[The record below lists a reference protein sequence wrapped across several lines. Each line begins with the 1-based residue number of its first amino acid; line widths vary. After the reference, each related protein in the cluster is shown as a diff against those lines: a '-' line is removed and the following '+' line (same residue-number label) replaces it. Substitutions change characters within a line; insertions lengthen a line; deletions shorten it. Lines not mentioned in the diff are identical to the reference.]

1 MPPCKRSR
9 DAEAGCDTGSA
20 ASFQGLKLQLSGPRM
35 WQQLVSK
42 IFNIFSKNLFVCFFS
57 LSSPISS
64 SSTFFFF
71 FYFFFAVKASRE
83 GNKRKRTPGPRN
95 KAPSTTEGNEYR
107 PQTPSQKMQ
116 KTTTWRRVLYCMGE
130 RARSHLREAATGKRR
145 RNTKTLWP
153 FCPPHMEKGR
163 GVTFRT
169 PSDLSLADLV
179 GEQFSLDDSIRS
191 TTSVHV

>member
-1 MPPCKRSR
+1 M
-9 DAEAGCDTGSA
+9 
-20 ASFQGLKLQLSGPRM
+20 LS
-35 WQQLVSK
+35 LYSY
-42 IFNIFSKNLFVCFFS
+42 
-57 LSSPISS
+57 
-64 SSTFFFF
+64 FFF
-71 FYFFFAVKASRE
+71 FYFFFFFLFFFVFFYFAVKASRE
-83 GNKRKRTPGPRN
+83 GNKGKRTPGPRN

-130 RARSHLREAATGKRR
+130 RARSHLGEAATGKRR

-169 PSDLSLADLV
+169 RSDLSLADLV